1 MSNAIDPA
9 DLRLLSALHQ
19 DGRLSVSELAQRAL
33 VSRATAYL
41 RLQRLQEAGVLQG
54 FSARVDS
61 ARLGL
66 DVTAVVLISVRQTY
80 WRALKDELLA
90 FEEDEYFAF
99 ITGSFDALLI
109 VRVPDM
115 RHLRDVVLERL
126 QALPEVRSTQTSF
139 VLEEVIRRPYV
150 LPT

>member
-1 MSNAIDPA
+1 MLPSCEELVARGIPTTYRDRVC
-9 DLRLLSALHQ
+9 DLCGVDLSSGMLKTAARSASGLPGKPVRFAAAQ
-19 DGRLSVSELAQRAL
+19 ATELPFQA
-33 VSRATAYL
+33 
-41 RLQRLQEAGVLQG
+41 
-54 FSARVDS
+54 
-61 ARLGL
+61 
-66 DVTAVVLISVRQTY
+66 
-80 WRALKDELLA
+80 
-90 FEEDEYFAF
+90 
-99 ITGSFDALLI
+99 GSFDALLI

>member
-1 MSNAIDPA
+1 
-9 DLRLLSALHQ
+9 
-19 DGRLSVSELAQRAL
+19 
-33 VSRATAYL
+33 
-41 RLQRLQEAGVLQG
+41 
-54 FSARVDS
+54 VDS

-66 DVTAVVLISVRQTY
+66 DVTAVVLISVRQTD
-80 WRALKDELLA
+80 WRALKEELLA
-90 FEEDEYFAF
+90 FEEVEYFAF

-139 VLEEVIRRPYV
+139 VLEEVIRRPFV
-150 LPT
+150 LPSTS